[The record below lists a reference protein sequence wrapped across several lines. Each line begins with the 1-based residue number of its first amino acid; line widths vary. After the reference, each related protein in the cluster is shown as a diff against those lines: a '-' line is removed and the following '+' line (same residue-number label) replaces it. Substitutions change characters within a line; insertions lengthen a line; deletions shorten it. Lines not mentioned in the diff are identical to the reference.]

1 MKIEF
6 LNKRF
11 CTILLTLL
19 CVMNL
24 SAQKIEYN
32 FNFDDFSY
40 CSFYEYKIDKS
51 FNSDNPFLNQ
61 LRDEYS
67 KKSFFVEENE
77 LHILSAV
84 SFFWLSKKEMIIYYK
99 IVENQQISYHYFYS
113 NPNLK
118 SDFTKIESVLLL
130 QNDAFWQFYNNS
142 DNPKYPEV
150 NRLKPL
156 TKDADGTLNL
166 FKLVKVIEENKNIL
180 SKYFN

>member
-6 LNKRF
+6 LNKGF
-11 CTILLTLL
+11 NTIFLMLL
-19 CVMNL
+19 CLMNL
-24 SAQKIEYN
+24 SAQKVEYN
-32 FNFDDFSY
+32 FDFDDFSY

-51 FNSDNPFLNQ
+51 FNSDNSFLNQ
-61 LRDEYS
+61 LKDEYS
-67 KKSFFVEENE
+67 KKSFFIEENE

-84 SFFWLSKKEMIIYYK
+84 SFSWLSKKEMIIYYK
-99 IVENQQISYHYFYS
+99 SIENQQTSYYYFYS

-118 SDFTKIESVLLL
+118 SDFSKIEAALLL
-130 QNDAFWQFYNNS
+130 QNDTFWQFYNNS
-142 DNPKYPEV
+142 DNPKYPEI

-166 FKLVKVIEENKNIL
+166 FKLAKVIEENKNIL